1 MLTNREKEVTQLAA
15 NGLSAKEISRQLG
28 ISKRTVEA
36 HLKAS
41 RIKLKANNTSHLIS
55 IAHRS
60 GIITALFLS
69 CTFGST
75 FSNEDVLRPSRARG
89 RMTRMVRQSRGKRE
103 WEIIG

>member
-1 MLTNREKEVTQLAA
+1 MLTNREKEIAQLAA
-15 NGLSAKEISRQLG
+15 DGLSSKEIGNELG

-36 HLKAS
+36 HLRAS
-41 RIKLKANNTSHLIS
+41 RIKLNATNTTHLIS

-75 FSNEDVLRPSRARG
+75 FSQEDVLRPSRVRA
-89 RMTRMVRQSRGKRE
+89 RMTRMVRQSRGKGE
-103 WEIIG
+103 WEILS